1 MEIKAHI
8 PKEKPDQKI
17 SLTEAPLNYAVQVQ
31 YHITKRNLLSMRF
44 MAVILTTVSWIIM
57 LLVTNH
63 PTWVI
68 LKHNRIN
75 LKNKTTISVA
85 LWDNCFQCSVPY
97 TMSVYIFFSRAIMF
111 LNLVFT
117 SLLILSMMC
126 SFRRIFSRISKLDFI
141 FSIANYISGLALF
154 GCLMLF
160 SMQVLDIF
168 SQEGWHFEPKW
179 PFYLSS
185 ISILTFFA
193 AGTICLNSYKYSWNI
208 LYLSPSKLISG
219 LKRHR
224 PSRSLRKQ
232 MVTSIVPRESA
243 QSSTYQEATTGSSP

>member
-8 PKEKPDQKI
+8 PKEKPDLKMKT
-17 SLTEAPLNYAVQVQ
+17 SMTESSPSHPVQIQ

-44 MAVILTTVSWIIM
+44 MAVIFTTISWIIM

-68 LKHNRIN
+68 LRHNRIN
-75 LKNKTTISVA
+75 L
-85 LWDNCFQCSVPY
+85 
-97 TMSVYIFFSRAIMF
+97 VYIFLSRGIMF

-168 SQEGWHFEPKW
+168 SQEGWNFELQW

-185 ISILTFFA
+185 VSILTFFA

-219 LKRHR
+219 LKRQKL
-224 PSRSLRKQ
+224 SRSLRKQ
-232 MVTSIVPRESA
+232 MIMSIVPPESIHE
-243 QSSTYQEATTGSSP
+243 TTTGSDP

>member
-8 PKEKPDQKI
+8 PKEKPDLKMKT
-17 SLTEAPLNYAVQVQ
+17 SMTESSPSHPVQIQ

-44 MAVILTTVSWIIM
+44 MAVIFTTISWIIM

-68 LKHNRIN
+68 LRHNRIN
-75 LKNKTTISVA
+75 LGNKTIMNIA
-85 LWDNCFQCSVPY
+85 LWDNCLQCSVPY
-97 TMSVYIFFSRAIMF
+97 TMSVYIFLSRGIMF

-168 SQEGWHFEPKW
+168 SQEGWNFELQW

-185 ISILTFFA
+185 VSILTFFA

-219 LKRHR
+219 LKRQKL
-224 PSRSLRKQ
+224 SRSLRKQ
-232 MVTSIVPRESA
+232 MIMSIVPPESIHE
-243 QSSTYQEATTGSSP
+243 TTTGSDP

>member
-8 PKEKPDQKI
+8 SKEKPGLKLKT
-17 SLTEAPLNYAVQVQ
+17 SLKDSPFRYPIQIQ

-44 MAVILTTVSWIIM
+44 MAIILTTVSWVIM

-63 PTWVI
+63 PTWVV
-68 LKHNRIN
+68 LRHNRIN
-75 LKNKTTISVA
+75 LINKTIISIA
-85 LWDNCFQCSVPY
+85 LWDNCLECSIPY
-97 TMSVYIFFSRAIMF
+97 TMSVYIFLSRGIMF
-111 LNLVFT
+111 LDLVFT

-126 SFRRIFSRISKLDFI
+126 SFRRIFCRISKLDLI
-141 FSIANYISGLALF
+141 FSIGNYISGLALF

-168 SQEGWHFEPKW
+168 SQEGWNFELQW
-179 PFYLSS
+179 PFYLASV
-185 ISILTFFA
+185 SILAFFA

-208 LYLSPSKLISG
+208 LYLSPSKLISR
-219 LKRHR
+219 LKRHK

-232 MVTSIVPRESA
+232 MITSITPRESIH
-243 QSSTYQEATTGSSP
+243 TGYEITGSDP